1 MLLQRIRPKIDL
13 HGEIIDFSQDEIKSN
28 LTKLE
33 NKIRTQFLPKLTG
46 RVSPEDNER
55 SMLEPSARLG
65 GLNIINPETD
75 AAQKFKD
82 SERLCKPLVE
92 KILSGDTD
100 LDEVASRQKRA
111 STEIQKENKRRAERK
126 KDVVVQ
132 SLVITPYSRAF
143 ELANKRGA
151 SNWLTT
157 LPLEELGFCTSKAAF
172 RDALCMRYIWPLK
185 DVTFSLCLWKNVL
198 GSTLLDYTYWRLPSY
213 SV

>member
-1 MLLQRIRPKIDL
+1 MLLQRIRPKMEL

-28 LTKLE
+28 LTNLE

-55 SMLEPSARLG
+55 YMLEPSARLG

-75 AAQKFKD
+75 AAQRFKD

-111 STEIQKENKRRAERK
+111 SHRNTEGKQTARGKKERCC
-126 KDVVVQ
+126 
-132 SLVITPYSRAF
+132 
-143 ELANKRGA
+143 GA
-151 SNWLTT
+151 IACHYT
-157 LPLEELGFCTSKAAF
+157 
-172 RDALCMRYIWPLK
+172 ILK
-185 DVTFSLCLWKNVL
+185 SI
-198 GSTLLDYTYWRLPSY
+198 
-213 SV
+213 